1 MSTHVPST
9 NFHFFTGRHSSTWP
23 SSSVRITSGSARL
36 SSILKMKSAVWFC
49 FPFITAEILPE
60 LMPMIRAASR
70 TLAYATHSSSSSST
84 FFPKIGLDCCG
95 APLPRVLFSQK
106 NVSASGAFDGSDVF
120 KSFGMS
126 LGTTGDDDKVYC
138 LHINDDDQLCS

>member
-1 MSTHVPST
+1 MS
-9 NFHFFTGRHSSTWP
+9 
-23 SSSVRITSGSARL
+23 I
-36 SSILKMKSAVWFC
+36 
-49 FPFITAEILPE
+49 
-60 LMPMIRAASR
+60 AALVS
-70 TLAYATHSSSSSST
+70 ATHEPIFRPSIREHPVRNGQRLRWYPNNAS
-84 FFPKIGLDCCG
+84 PWKGLQ
-95 APLPRVLFSQK
+95 LK